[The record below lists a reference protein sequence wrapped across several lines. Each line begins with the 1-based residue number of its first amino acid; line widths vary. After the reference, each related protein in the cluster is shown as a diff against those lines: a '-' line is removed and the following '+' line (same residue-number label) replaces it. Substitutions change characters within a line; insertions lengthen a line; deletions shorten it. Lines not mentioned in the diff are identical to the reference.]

1 MKTLKLNNNS
11 LHSALVVESYIV
23 VSAGW
28 GQMFA
33 MLAVK
38 RAKSCPNQRKEREP
52 TRTQPRPNARV
63 YSLSEDDVNAGPS
76 TVVTG
81 QLPVANLSLYSLI
94 DSGAT
99 HSFIASK
106 VAEKLEWDRQIL
118 SYPFITI
125 TPAGDTYESTSWF
138 RNVPI

>member
-1 MKTLKLNNNS
+1 MGTT
-11 LHSALVVESYIV
+11 VC
-23 VSAGW
+23 
-28 GQMFA
+28 FA
-33 MLAVK
+33 YDK
-38 RAKSCPNQRKEREP
+38 DGHFAKSCPNQRREREP

-81 QLPVANLSLYSLI
+81 QLPVANLSLYTFI

-106 VAEKLEWDRQIL
+106 VAEKLECDR
-118 SYPFITI
+118 
-125 TPAGDTYESTSWF
+125 
-138 RNVPI
+138 